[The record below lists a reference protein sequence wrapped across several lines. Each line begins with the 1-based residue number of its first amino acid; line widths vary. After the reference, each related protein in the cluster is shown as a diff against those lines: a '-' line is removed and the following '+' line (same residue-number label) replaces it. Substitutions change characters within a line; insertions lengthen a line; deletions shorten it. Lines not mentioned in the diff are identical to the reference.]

1 MPGQGITPAAHHPT
15 ADLMGDEELGAFLGE
30 IRKQVARQVT
40 QLPRHGDY
48 VRHYCMPTPVVEPAR
63 A

>member
-1 MPGQGITPAAHHPT
+1 
-15 ADLMGDEELGAFLGE
+15 
-30 IRKQVARQVT
+30 VT